1 MYSEL
6 EVKSRIRVPPN
17 LFGKKIEEAVEDSVR
32 ADFEGVLDLEN
43 GLFLNVIEVKS
54 IGDGVIVPGDGAVY
68 YNTVFT
74 ILAYKPVVQEIVEG
88 VISEI
93 AEFGAFAKIG
103 PIEGLIH
110 KSQVMDDFVSYSNT
124 GSLSGKDSNRVLK
137 VGDKIRA
144 RVIAANL
151 KNLQTAKVGLTMR
164 QEGLG
169 VLAWFDKKAP
179 APKKASAKKK
189 EAEE

>member
-6 EVKSRIRVPPN
+6 TIKSRIRVPPAM
-17 LFGKKIEEAVEDSVR
+17 FGSPIEEAVESSVR
-32 ADFEGVLDLEN
+32 TEFEGTLDGEY
-43 GLFLNVIEVKS
+43 GLMLSIVGVDH
-54 IGDGVIVPGDGAVY
+54 IGDGIIISGDGAVY
-68 YNTVFT
+68 YDTEFKV
-74 ILAYKPVVQEIVEG
+74 IAYKPLVHELVEG
-88 VISEI
+88 EISEI

-103 PIEGLIH
+103 PIDGLIH
-110 KSQVMDDFVSYSNT
+110 KSQVMDDFVSYNET
-124 GSLSGKDSNRVLK
+124 GTLAGKDSTRVLK

-169 VLAWFDKKAP
+169 VPAWADKKPSA
-179 APKKASAKKK
+179 APKKSKKGS
-189 EAEE
+189 EE